1 MSKKEVKDLKRVKP
15 KYPNQ
20 VFTTTIPLAVSVNHL
35 YMFIKGKR
43 FMTKK
48 GQEYMKQVWKIVEED
63 IKSQKYELEEEGVWL
78 VCELTFYFPDLRRR
92 DASNMHK
99 LVLDSLEHI
108 CFVDDRWVL
117 VRDMHVGLDRKNPRI
132 EVRLYPQPVDNL

>member
-108 CFVDDRWVL
+108 CFVDDRWIL
-117 VRDMHVGLDRKNPRI
+117 VRDMHVALDKKNPRI
-132 EVRLYPQPVDNL
+132 EVKLYPESI

>member
-117 VRDMHVGLDRKNPRI
+117 VRDMHVALDKENPRI
-132 EVRLYPQPVDNL
+132 EVKLYPECG

>member
-117 VRDMHVGLDRKNPRI
+117 VRDMHVALDKENPRI
-132 EVRLYPQPVDNL
+132 EVKLYPESI

>member
-35 YMFIKGKR
+35 YMFIKGKK

-117 VRDMHVGLDRKNPRI
+117 VRDMHVALDKENPRI
-132 EVRLYPQPVDNL
+132 EVKLYPESI

>member
-48 GQEYMKQVWKIVEED
+48 GQEYMKQVWKTVEED

-117 VRDMHVGLDRKNPRI
+117 VRDMHVALDKENPRI
-132 EVRLYPQPVDNL
+132 EVKLYPESI